1 MEISSYFSN
10 IQNII
15 IEEIKKAN
23 KEILVAVAWFTSIDI
38 FKALLDKLEKKVSVK
53 LLIINDDINNRE
65 GGLGFQEF
73 IDKGGLFYFAEL
85 SVPMHNKYIIID
97 NKVVITGSYNYT
109 YFAEALNEEN
119 VIKIDGAC
127 DIING
132 YIHNF
137 HKLISNIRTI
147 TSINDYHI
155 SYPPQK
161 NAFSFSHYGMRDIYQ
176 QSILL
181 KAKGEENEAKKL
193 VALIEAPNNNK
204 QKQNPAN
211 YTISPVIYRQWKDD
225 YILDKVEYKNGELIF
240 KYRTY
245 PEPGSWI
252 SAPQT
257 KRCWIIRSS
266 NDHKKLLKCTRVCN
280 ICIDGNISIK
290 DTELGTIYYLNND
303 LISNFS
309 NNPCGYKINKE
320 KKMIDDNG
328 DLVPVRF
335 IHIKG
340 RCEMTCDVCFET
352 DDEIF
357 TNGIIDFIEGEGCES
372 RDNFWNCFDINLRL
386 NRS

>member
-85 SVPMHNKYIIID
+85 SVPMHNKYIVID

-147 TSINDYHI
+147 TSINDYHS

-176 QSILL
+176 QSIIL
-181 KAKGEENEAKKL
+181 KEKGEENDAKKL
-193 VALIEAPNNNK
+193 VALIEASDNDE
-204 QKQNPAN
+204 QKQQSVN

-225 YILDKVEYKNGELIF
+225 YILDKIEYRDGELIF
-240 KYRTY
+240 KYRTHLNG
-245 PEPGSWI
+245 EGWI
-252 SAPQT
+252 SAPKT
-257 KRCWIIRSS
+257 KKCWMIRCSH
-266 NDHKKLLKCTRVCN
+266 DHNKLLKCSKVCN
-280 ICIDGNISIK
+280 ISIDGDVCIRNAEPGSI
-290 DTELGTIYYLNND
+290 IYFKNN

-309 NNPCGYKINKE
+309 NNPCGYKVNKE
-320 KKMIDDNG
+320 KQMVDDNG
-328 DLVPVRF
+328 ELVPVRF
-335 IHIKG
+335 VATKRQSEIS
-340 RCEMTCDVCFET
+340 CEVYFKTKDET
-352 DDEIF
+352 FI
-357 TNGIIDFIEGEGCES
+357 NGIIDFIEGEECES
-372 RDNFWNCFDINLRL
+372 LVNHWNCFEINLKL